1 MSFGMKLYVIKI
13 IIMKIVI
20 MIIINNVGND
30 QGYKFNNDLG
40 QTQEKT
46 NGNNTR
52 KKNTHKHTRFVL
64 ITNSSYKTGN
74 NV

>member
-1 MSFGMKLYVIKI
+1 
-13 IIMKIVI
+13 

>member
-1 MSFGMKLYVIKI
+1 
-13 IIMKIVI
+13 

-52 KKNTHKHTRFVL
+52 KKKHTQTHT
-64 ITNSSYKTGN
+64 ICTYY
-74 NV
+74 